1 MWLTELLATS
11 CHWTVFRNV
20 ALAFDH
26 HQLHLPSPV
35 VDWSV
40 PSPVDW
46 WVPSPVDWAVSALS
60 QLAGAAQSP
69 LSSLLAR
76 NQYQVEFTFH
86 KPFMAGTLCG
96 GRHFNFGELSTSLSI
111 SGSSS
116 QTFYLSTFALLSK
129 YPLTFI
135 NVLGTLFL
143 LSFLI
148 TYRGLLV
155 DTSTLNKL
163 DQCNLRAGG

>member
-1 MWLTELLATS
+1 MWLTELLAS
-11 CHWTVFRNV
+11 RHWTVFRNV

-46 WVPSPVDWAVSALS
+46 AVY

-76 NQYQVEFTFH
+76 NQYQVKFTFH
-86 KPFMAGTLCG
+86 KTFMAGTLCG
-96 GRHFNFGELSTSLSI
+96 GGILILENNQQNALS
-111 SGSSS
+111 
-116 QTFYLSTFALLSK
+116 
-129 YPLTFI
+129 
-135 NVLGTLFL
+135 
-143 LSFLI
+143 
-148 TYRGLLV
+148 
-155 DTSTLNKL
+155 
-163 DQCNLRAGG
+163 